1 MLVTINLSFRIIT
14 QLDCI
19 YVDYKYL
26 SMSTCSHAN
35 ARASKLRQAT
45 SIRHVSIRQDHST
58 ATDIRNCRYEYPKWR
73 ERRRIS

>member
-19 YVDYKYL
+19 YVDYKYR
-26 SMSTCSHAN
+26 SMSICSDAY

-45 SIRHVSIRQDHST
+45 SIRHVSFRQDVDPHVEIPEAPSINR
-58 ATDIRNCRYEYPKWR
+58 D
-73 ERRRIS
+73 